1 MFISARHRLEIYFQ
15 EIYYGKFRYL
25 ITINYV
31 VTFIH
36 ILSTKIH

>member
-25 ITINYV
+25 INQLCGDIYSH
-31 VTFIH
+31 FKH
-36 ILSTKIH
+36 